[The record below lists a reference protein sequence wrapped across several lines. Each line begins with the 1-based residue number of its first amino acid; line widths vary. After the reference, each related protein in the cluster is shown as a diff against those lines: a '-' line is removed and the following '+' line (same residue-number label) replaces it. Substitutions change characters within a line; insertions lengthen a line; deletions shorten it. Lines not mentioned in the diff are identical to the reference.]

1 MTALT
6 ADACHREV
14 AALHDFFAAWFQ
26 GQLANTEANFAR
38 FATAMHPDFHIIAPN
53 GELTAL
59 SDLLA
64 RLRTAYGRQP
74 TIEIWTTN
82 HRCHFQFGE
91 QALVSYEEWQSDGS
105 TRTGRLSTAL
115 LQLDATA
122 PAGIRWLH
130 VHETWLPVRAE

>member
-6 ADACHREV
+6 AAACRQEV
-14 AALHDFFAAWFQ
+14 EALHDFFAAWFQ
-26 GQLANTEANFAR
+26 GQLPATEANFAR
-38 FATAMHPDFHIIAPN
+38 FAGAMHPDFHIIAPS

-59 SDLLA
+59 PELAA
-64 RLRTAYGRQP
+64 RLRTAHGRQP
-74 TIEIWTTN
+74 TIAIWTTN
-82 HRCHFQFGE
+82 HRCHFQFGD
-91 QALVSYEEWQSDGS
+91 QALVSYEEWQSNGA

-130 VHETWLPVRAE
+130 VHETWLPSQA